1 MMKKEKKFVVL
12 ILVLMIAMSSMAQGK
27 HERALKGDK
36 AHPFAY
42 LDLSEE
48 QMTQLKAFRL
58 EMQSTTKEL
67 KLDLEEM
74 RVQLKRLMTADEVD
88 EEAVML
94 LADKMGAIQTQI
106 KKAHLKNN
114 IQQRS
119 VLSEEQKVLFDSKN
133 MERRKKQASRMERHK
148 RSFE

>member
-1 MMKKEKKFVVL
+1 MVML
-12 ILVLMIAMSSMAQGK
+12 LVLFVAFQTHAQNDRQK
-27 HERALKGDK
+27 FSKERNEHLID
-36 AHPFAY
+36 Y

-48 QMTQLKAFRL
+48 QQSQMKAFQL

-94 LADKMGAIQTQI
+94 LADKMGAIQIQI
-106 KKAHLKNN
+106 KKAHLKNS
-114 IQQRS
+114 IQLRS
-119 VLSEEQKVLFDSKN
+119 VLSDEQKVLFDSKN
-133 MERRKKQASRMERHK
+133 MERRKKQASSMERHK
-148 RSFE
+148 RSFD

>member
-1 MMKKEKKFVVL
+1 MKKGKEIMVML
-12 ILVLMIAMSSMAQGK
+12 LVLFVAFQTHAQNDRQK
-27 HERALKGDK
+27 FSKERNEHLID
-36 AHPFAY
+36 Y

-48 QMTQLKAFRL
+48 QQSQMKAFQL

-94 LADKMGAIQTQI
+94 LADKMGAIQIQI
-106 KKAHLKNN
+106 KKAHLKNS
-114 IQQRS
+114 IQLRS
-119 VLSEEQKVLFDSKN
+119 VLSDEQKVLFDSKN
-133 MERRKKQASRMERHK
+133 MERRKKQASSMERHK
-148 RSFE
+148 RSFD

>member
-1 MMKKEKKFVVL
+1 MKKGKEIMVML
-12 ILVLMIAMSSMAQGK
+12 LVLFVAFQTHAQNDRQK
-27 HERALKGDK
+27 FSKERNEHLID
-36 AHPFAY
+36 Y

-48 QMTQLKAFRL
+48 QQSQMKAFQL

-94 LADKMGAIQTQI
+94 LADKMGAIQIQI
-106 KKAHLKNN
+106 KKAHLKNS
-114 IQQRS
+114 IQLRS
-119 VLSEEQKVLFDSKN
+119 VLSDEQKVLFDSKN

-148 RSFE
+148 RSID

>member
-1 MMKKEKKFVVL
+1 MKKGKEIMVML
-12 ILVLMIAMSSMAQGK
+12 LVLFVAFQTNAQNDRQK
-27 HERALKGDK
+27 FSKERNEHLID
-36 AHPFAY
+36 Y

-48 QMTQLKAFRL
+48 QQSQMKAFQL

-94 LADKMGAIQTQI
+94 LADKMGAIQIQI
-106 KKAHLKNN
+106 KKAHLKNS
-114 IQQRS
+114 IQLRS
-119 VLSEEQKVLFDSKN
+119 VLSDEQKVLFDSKN
-133 MERRKKQASRMERHK
+133 MERRKKQASSMERHK

>member
-1 MMKKEKKFVVL
+1 MKKGKEIMVML
-12 ILVLMIAMSSMAQGK
+12 LVLFVAFQTHAQNDRQK
-27 HERALKGDK
+27 FSKERNEHLID
-36 AHPFAY
+36 Y

-48 QMTQLKAFRL
+48 QQSQMKAFQL

-94 LADKMGAIQTQI
+94 LADKMGAIQIQI
-106 KKAHLKNN
+106 KKAHLKNS
-114 IQQRS
+114 IQLRS
-119 VLSEEQKVLFDSKN
+119 VLSDEQKVLFDSKN
-133 MERRKKQASRMERHK
+133 MERRKKQASSMERHK

>member
-1 MMKKEKKFVVL
+1 MKKGKEIMVML
-12 ILVLMIAMSSMAQGK
+12 LVLFVAFQTHAQNDRQK
-27 HERALKGDK
+27 FSKERNEHLID
-36 AHPFAY
+36 Y

-48 QMTQLKAFRL
+48 QQSQMKAFQL

-106 KKAHLKNN
+106 KKAHLKNS

-119 VLSEEQKVLFDSKN
+119 VLSDEQKVLFDSKN
-133 MERRKKQASRMERHK
+133 MERRKKQAS
-148 RSFE
+148 